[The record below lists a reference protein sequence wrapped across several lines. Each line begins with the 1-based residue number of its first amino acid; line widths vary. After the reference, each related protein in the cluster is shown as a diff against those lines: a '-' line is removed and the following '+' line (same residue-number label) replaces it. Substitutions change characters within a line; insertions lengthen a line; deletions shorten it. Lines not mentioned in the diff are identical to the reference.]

1 MMRILMGLID
11 YWLMTLFFLLLTTE
25 FLPKILVTT
34 DFYDLEF
41 NY

>member
-1 MMRILMGLID
+1 MRVLMGLTD
-11 YWLMTLFFLLLTTE
+11 YWLMTLFFLLTTE